1 MLYLGP
7 SREEA
12 KKDDRTLTLQK
23 LAIIDLDGTLLKGT
37 SAERSFFFFLVF
49 RAKLG
54 PVRLTRFTLTFLKDV
69 VRLGFRKAVG
79 TNIAYLR
86 GETPEQVG
94 RWVAKY
100 AERSLA
106 EAVPAFLR
114 LKLAVLKAE
123 GYRVVLLSGSLHVL
137 VELFKEALGADLAI
151 GQQIEV
157 VGGRLTGRKAG
168 VYPFGAEK
176 LDALFAVIKPEEV
189 DWPNSWAMA
198 DRYWDLPVLELAGHP
213 VAVHP
218 DARLR
223 RYAQQK
229 GWDVI
234 G

>member
-1 MLYLGP
+1 M
-7 SREEA
+7 
-12 KKDDRTLTLQK
+12 TLQK

-69 VRLGFRKAVG
+69 VRLGFRRAVG
-79 TNIAYLR
+79 TNIVYLR
-86 GETPEQVG
+86 GETPEQVA

-106 EAVPAFLR
+106 NAVPAFLR
-114 LKLAVLKAE
+114 IKLAVLKAE
-123 GYRVVLLSGSLHVL
+123 GYRVILLSGSLHVL
-137 VELFKEALGADLAI
+137 VELFREVLGADLAI

-157 VGGRLTGRKAG
+157 VGGKLTGRKAG
-168 VYPFGAEK
+168 IYPFGAEK
-176 LDALFAVIKPEEV
+176 LDALFAVIKPEEI
-189 DWPNSWAMA
+189 DWPSTWAMA

-229 GWDVI
+229 GWEII

>member
-1 MLYLGP
+1 MTP
-7 SREEA
+7 
-12 KKDDRTLTLQK
+12 QK

-54 PVRLTRFTLTFLKDV
+54 PVRLARFTLTFLKDV
-69 VRLGFRKAVG
+69 ARLGFRRAVG

-86 GETPEQVG
+86 GETPELVD
-94 RWVAKY
+94 RWAAKY
-100 AERSLA
+100 AGRSLA

-114 LKLAVLKAE
+114 LKLAVLKSE
-123 GYRVVLLSGSLHVL
+123 GYRLILLSGSLQVL

-157 VGGRLTGRKAG
+157 VGGRLTGKKAG
-168 VYPFGAEK
+168 IYPFGAEK
-176 LDALFAVIKPEEV
+176 LDALYAVIKPEEI

-198 DRYWDLPVLELAGHP
+198 DRFWDVPVLELAGHP

-218 DARLR
+218 DAKLR
-223 RYAQQK
+223 RYAQEK

>member
-1 MLYLGP
+1 VLYLGLL
-7 SREEA
+7 RDEA
-12 KKDDRTLTLQK
+12 KKDDRTVTPQK

-54 PVRLTRFTLTFLKDV
+54 PVRLSRFTLTFLKDV
-69 VRLGFRKAVG
+69 ARLGFRRAVG

-94 RWVAKY
+94 RWAAKY
-100 AERSLA
+100 AGQSLA
-106 EAVPAFLR
+106 DAVPAFLR
-114 LKLAVLKAE
+114 LKLAVLKSE
-123 GYRVVLLSGSLHVL
+123 GYRVILLSGSLHVL

-157 VGGRLTGRKAG
+157 VGGKLTGKKAG

-176 LDALFAVIKPEEV
+176 LDALFAVIRREEV
-189 DWPNSWAMA
+189 DWPSSWAMA

-229 GWDVI
+229 GWEII

>member
-1 MLYLGP
+1 MLYLGLF
-7 SREEA
+7 RGAE
-12 KKDDRTLTLQK
+12 KDDPTLTPHK

-37 SAERSFFFFLVF
+37 SAERSFFFFLVL

-54 PVRLTRFTLTFLKDV
+54 PVRLTRFSLTFLKDV
-69 VRLGFRKAVG
+69 ARLGFRRAVG

-86 GETPEQVG
+86 GESPEQVG
-94 RWVAKY
+94 EWAAKY

-106 EAVPAFLR
+106 DAVPAFLR

-123 GYRVVLLSGSLHVL
+123 GFRVVLLSGSLHVL

-151 GQQIEV
+151 GQQLEV
-157 VGGRLTGRKAG
+157 VGGKLTGRKAG
-168 VYPFGAEK
+168 IYPFGAEK
-176 LDALFAVIKPEEV
+176 LDALYAVIRPEEI

-198 DRYWDLPVLELAGHP
+198 DRYWDVPVLELAGHP

-218 DARLR
+218 DAKLR
-223 RYAQQK
+223 RYALEK
-229 GWDVI
+229 GWDII

>member
-1 MLYLGP
+1 
-7 SREEA
+7 
-12 KKDDRTLTLQK
+12 LTLQK

-37 SAERSFFFFLVF
+37 SAERSFFFFLIF
-49 RAKLG
+49 GAKIG
-54 PVRLTRFTLTFLKDV
+54 PLRLTRFTLTFFKDV
-69 VRLGFRKAVG
+69 VRMGFRRAVG

-94 RWVAKY
+94 RWAAKY

-106 EAVPAFLR
+106 DAVPAFLR

-137 VELFKEALGADLAI
+137 VELFKEALGVDMAI

-157 VGGRLTGRKAG
+157 VGGKLTGRKAG
-168 VYPFGAEK
+168 IYPFGAKK
-176 LDALFAVIKPEEV
+176 LDALFSVIKPEEI
-189 DWPNSWAMA
+189 DWPSSWAMA

-223 RYAQQK
+223 RHAQQK
-229 GWDVI
+229 GWEII

>member
-1 MLYLGP
+1 MLYLGLF
-7 SREEA
+7 RDA
-12 KKDDRTLTLQK
+12 KKDGPIVIPQK

-54 PVRLTRFTLTFLKDV
+54 PVRLVRFTLTFFKDV
-69 VRLGFRKAVG
+69 ARLGFRRAVG
-79 TNIAYLR
+79 TNITYLR
-86 GETPEQVG
+86 GETPEQVD
-94 RWVAKY
+94 RWAAEY
-100 AERSLA
+100 AARSLA

-114 LKLAVLKAE
+114 LKLAVLKSE
-123 GYRVVLLSGSLHVL
+123 GYRVVLLSGSLHIL

-151 GQQIEV
+151 GQKIEV
-157 VGGRLTGRKAG
+157 VGGKLTGKKAG
-168 VYPFGAEK
+168 IYPFGAEK
-176 LDALFAVIKPEEV
+176 LDALFAVISREEV

-223 RYAQQK
+223 RYARDK
-229 GWDVI
+229 GWDII

>member
-1 MLYLGP
+1 MLYLWFF
-7 SREEA
+7 RDRDK
-12 KKDDRTLTLQK
+12 KKDRSLPLQK

-69 VRLGFRKAVG
+69 ARLGFRRAVG

-86 GETPEQVG
+86 GETPEQIG
-94 RWVAKY
+94 DWVRKY

-106 EAVPAFLR
+106 DAVPAFLR
-114 LKLAVLKAE
+114 LKLAVLKSE
-123 GYRVVLLSGSLHVL
+123 GYRLILLSGSLQVL
-137 VELFKEALGADLAI
+137 VEIFKEALGADTAI

-157 VGGRLTGRKAG
+157 VGGRLTGKKAG
-168 VYPFGAEK
+168 IYPFGAEK
-176 LDALFAVIKPEEV
+176 LDALFAVVKPEEV
-189 DWPNSWAMA
+189 DWLNSWAMA

-223 RYAQQK
+223 RHALEK
-229 GWDVI
+229 GWDII

>member
-1 MLYLGP
+1 M
-7 SREEA
+7 
-12 KKDDRTLTLQK
+12 TLQK

-69 VRLGFRKAVG
+69 VRLGFRRAVG
-79 TNIAYLR
+79 TNIVYLR
-86 GETPEQVG
+86 GETPEQVA

-106 EAVPAFLR
+106 NAVPAFLR
-114 LKLAVLKAE
+114 IKLAVLKAE
-123 GYRVVLLSGSLHVL
+123 GYRVILLSGSLHVL
-137 VELFKEALGADLAI
+137 VELFREVLGADLAI

-157 VGGRLTGRKAG
+157 VGGKLTGRKAG
-168 VYPFGAEK
+168 IYPFGAEK
-176 LDALFAVIKPEEV
+176 LDALFAVIKPEEI
-189 DWPNSWAMA
+189 DWPSTWAMA

-229 GWDVI
+229 GWEI
-234 G
+234 IS